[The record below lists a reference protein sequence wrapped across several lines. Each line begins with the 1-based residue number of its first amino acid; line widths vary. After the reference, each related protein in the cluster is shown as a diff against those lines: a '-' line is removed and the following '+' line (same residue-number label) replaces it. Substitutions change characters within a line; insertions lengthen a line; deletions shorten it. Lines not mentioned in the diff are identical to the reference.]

1 VKTQTA
7 KKEVKAQAVHNGML
21 QGLRILIA
29 EDNLINQKVVVYT
42 LKNQGAD
49 ATVAGNGKEAV
60 ELLQAAP
67 YDLILMD
74 LQMPEMDGYQATR
87 YIRNDMKSS
96 IPIIAMTADAMKGEA
111 DKCMEAGMQDYISKP
126 FDPKDLFDKVLQYAG
141 K

>member
-1 VKTQTA
+1 
-7 KKEVKAQAVHNGML
+7 ML

-42 LKNQGAD
+42 LKNQGAE
-49 ATVAGNGKEAV
+49 ATVANNGKEAV

-74 LQMPEMDGYQATR
+74 LQMPEMDGYQATG
-87 YIRNDMKSS
+87 YIRNDMKSG